1 MGSRMVWWMG
11 VGGGGGGGDESGA
24 VLGQVSTLAS
34 GVLLDP
40 HELLDK
46 VADMPVVV
54 PQPDKVVFVPVVQ
67 IVQVPLKLVVEV
79 VEIPQ
84 LQLIEKIAAIP
95 GVGGVVAQKT
105 VEVPQLQFVDEVVV
119 FPVVAQRLFPMVLT
133 VQSTIAD
140 PQLQPIDKVADVLRV
155 HVVQVPQVQVV
166 RISRVSPLP
175 GAGRGE
181 DSRDPT
187 VAPYQHDKL
196 LTCPL
201 LSTTGA
207 YGPDS
212 AENCVRS
219 DHRDSTVAVLLNVVD
234 VPVVKVVQAP
244 QWWRMSRSHSCR
256 SSSFSGSSLYGGG
269 GGEWGF
275 LPVLWAFFALRPSG
289 R

>member
-1 MGSRMVWWMG
+1 MTVIITSAWGGAREPQSGFPDG
-11 VGGGGGGGDESGA
+11 VVEGDGGGGGGGVESGA

-34 GVLLDP
+34 GVLRDP

-67 IVQVPLKLVVEV
+67 IVQVPQKLVVEV

-119 FPVVAQRLFPMVLT
+119 FPVVAQRLIPMVLT

-140 PQLQPIDKVADVLRV
+140 PQLQLIDKVADVLRV

-166 RISRVSPLP
+166 RIGRKSPLP

-181 DSRDPT
+181 DSQGPT
-187 VAPYQHDKL
+187 VARELHDQ
-196 LTCPL
+196 
-201 LSTTGA
+201 
-207 YGPDS
+207 
-212 AENCVRS
+212 
-219 DHRDSTVAVLLNVVD
+219 VVD
-234 VPVVKVVQAP
+234 MPAVVNDRCL
-244 QWWRMSRSHSCR
+244 WSRQCR
-256 SSSFSGSSLYGGG
+256 KL
-269 GGEWGF
+269 
-275 LPVLWAFFALRPSG
+275 
-289 R
+289 